1 MEVVCVLK
9 GGLGN
14 QLFQWVAAKKLAR
27 SLGWKLRFDTR
38 SYVSDTHGRKPLIQ
52 NLLNVPGSLGHLDR
66 VEGLTKR
73 ILTILENQESL
84 EFLANIRPGT
94 TITEDLDGIIL
105 DGYWQDSRLVSDEYV
120 DETRNKLFEI
130 RQFKDSIDWHDIT
143 NSERPVSVH
152 LRRHDYGH
160 HGVCL
165 PDFYVTTCSMLLK
178 KTPNYKFFVFSD
190 EPNFAKWLFMKHGIP
205 VSVIQEQDP
214 LLTLNL
220 MSQCCVHIISNSTF
234 SWWGARLAKAVNVFV
249 PFPWSLIHIPSEHIV
264 PEHWTVID
272 NVVHGSDVS
281 PVPFAALEKLRFAI
295 S

>member
-14 QLFQWVAAKKLAR
+14 QLFQWAAAKKLAG
-27 SLGWKLRFDTR
+27 SLGWNLRFDIG
-38 SYVSDTHGRKPLIQ
+38 SYGSDTYARKPLIQ
-52 NLLNVPGSLGHLDR
+52 SLFNVPDSLGHFDR
-66 VEGLTKR
+66 VEGSTKR
-73 ILTILENQESL
+73 ILTVLENKASL

-94 TITEDLDGIIL
+94 KISEDLEGIIL

-120 DETRNKLFEI
+120 NEIIKKLAEMRCF
-130 RQFKDSIDWHDIT
+130 RDANLWHDVT
-143 NSERPVSVH
+143 SSEKPVSVH

-165 PDFYVTTCSMLLK
+165 PDFYITTCSMLLRK
-178 KTPNYKFFVFSD
+178 SDNCRFFVFSD
-190 EPNFAKWLFMKHGIP
+190 EPNFAKWLFMRHRIP

-214 LLTLNL
+214 LLALNL
-220 MSQCCVHIISNSTF
+220 MAQCCVHVISNSTF
-234 SWWGARLAKAVNVFV
+234 SWWGARLAKAEKVFV
-249 PFPWSLIHIPSEHIV
+249 PFPWSFIHIPSEHVI

-272 NVVHGSDVS
+272 DVVQDSGLSS
-281 PVPFAALEKLRFAI
+281 VPYSALEKLRLAI